1 MLGSLSANPH
11 LFVQDTGTPRG
22 RGVFTHRPYRA
33 GEVVEVCPVVTIPA
47 RWEALPESVKRVVY
61 DWGQLLGEDP
71 GQIHAFALGVGSLF
85 NHASQ
90 PNLAFRADADRQALV
105 FTATQEIAIHEELTL
120 NYNADIP
127 AGQPDWFESLGITP
141 IL

>member
-33 GEVVEVCPVVTIPA
+33 GEEVEVCPVVTIPTP
-47 RWEALPESVKRVVY
+47 WEDLPEAVKRVVY
-61 DWGQLLGEDP
+61 DWGHLV
-71 GQIHAFALGVGSLF
+71 GQDAGKVHGLALGVGSLF
-85 NHASQ
+85 NHAAL
-90 PNLAFRADADRQALV
+90 PNVSFRADADRQALV
-105 FTATQEIAIHEELTL
+105 FTATQDIAIHEELTL

-127 AGQPDWFESLGITP
+127 TGQPDWFESLGITP